1 MDKTRFLGYNSSD
14 YHFNRT
20 SRDAFGYNLSAADFE
35 DPKQDVGIAA
45 RVAAVIVIGI
55 IVAFWLT

>member
-1 MDKTRFLGYNSSD
+1 MNRHMGYNRND
-14 YHFNRT
+14 FHFNRT

-35 DPKQDVGIAA
+35 DPNQDVSIAA
-45 RVAAVIVIGI
+45 KVAAVIVVGI